1 MEYVEIAPG
10 VWDWVSLSVVSGD
23 VVSGDEVAALFG
35 SVEPLPWYE
44 WLSEVQQLF
53 ADTLAYAARTPPLAL
68 FLGFAVLAIA
78 VGLFWQFYRAV
89 GLSGR

>member
-10 VWDWVSLSVVSGD
+10 VWDWVSLSVD
-23 VVSGDEVAALFG
+23 SGDEVAVLFG
-35 SVEPLPWYE
+35 DVEPLPWYE

-53 ADTLAYAARTPPLAL
+53 ADMLTYAARTPPLAL

-78 VGLFWQFYRAV
+78 VCLFWQFYRAV

>member
-1 MEYVEIAPG
+1 MEYAEIAPG
-10 VWDWVSLSVVSGD
+10 LWGYVSAESVSVS
-23 VVSGDEVAALFG
+23 VESGDEVAALFG

-44 WLSEVQQLF
+44 WLSEAQQLF

-78 VGLFWQFYRAV
+78 VCLFWQFYRAA
-89 GLSGR
+89 GLGR